1 MEMKKK
7 IKKLNIKVEKG
18 GMMCPQPGE
27 FMKQSITIKNNGQIW
42 FNAWRNLTEEEIA
55 KGFTTEEGF
64 FERVKITEQ
73 KNIGKEN
80 ARRILERAG
89 EVLPKHID
97 TNFMVLVCD
106 ASLDEIVIEYE
117 DGEIVVGQLEQ
128 LTYELDDVEE
138 FYDFLVEE
146 TLIENLFFFD
156 ERILDEEDDEG

>member
-1 MEMKKK
+1 MQRK

-18 GMMCPQPGE
+18 GFMRPQPGE
-27 FMKQSITIKNNGQIW
+27 FMKQSITIKSNGQIW

-64 FERVKITEQ
+64 FVERVKITEQ

-89 EVLPKHID
+89 EVLPIHID
-97 TNFMVLVCD
+97 TNFKFLVCD
-106 ASLDEIVIEYE
+106 ACPDEVVIEYE
-117 DGEIVVGQLEQ
+117 DGEIVVGQLNE

-138 FYDFLVEE
+138 FYDFLAEE
-146 TLIENLFFFD
+146 TCIENLFFFD
-156 ERILDEEDDEG
+156 EPILDKDDDEG

>member
-1 MEMKKK
+1 MEMDKK
-7 IKKLNIKVEKG
+7 IKKLNIKIEKG

-64 FERVKITEQ
+64 FVERVKITEQ

-80 ARRILERAG
+80 ARRILERA
-89 EVLPKHID
+89 EVVLPKYID
-97 TNFMVLVCD
+97 KEYKILYCD
-106 ASLDEIVIEYE
+106 ACPDEVVIEYE
-117 DGEIVVGQLEQ
+117 DGDIVMGQLAS
-128 LTYELDDVEE
+128 LTYELDGVWD
-138 FYDFLVEE
+138 FYEYLVEE

-156 ERILDEEDDEG
+156 ERILDKEEY

>member
-1 MEMKKK
+1 MQRK

-27 FMKQSITIKNNGQIW
+27 FMKQSITIKNNGQIG
-42 FNAWRNLTEEEIA
+42 FNAWRNLTEEEMA
-55 KGFTTEEGF
+55 KGFTTEECF
-64 FERVKITEQ
+64 FVERVKITEQ

-89 EVLPKHID
+89 EVLPKGID
-97 TNFMVLVCD
+97 KEYKVVYCD
-106 ASLDEIVIEYE
+106 ACPDEVVIEYE
-117 DGEIVVGQLEQ
+117 DGEIVAGQLEK

-156 ERILDEEDDEG
+156 ERILDEEFTED